1 MFYDSQN
8 EIESQQTA
16 KKGADLVE
24 SEENAEEKADV
35 QGHEKVVAN
44 EAGAGNLSEDIS
56 RPTLIQIK
64 MFDVEEP
71 KVVKKRISK
80 TPAGLAATGNRNLQ
94 KLVQK
99 AFMKNR

>member
-24 SEENAEEKADV
+24 SEGNAEDKADV
-35 QGHEKVVAN
+35 QVNEKAAEAN
-44 EAGAGNLSEDIS
+44 EAAGAGNLSEDIS

-71 KVVKKRISK
+71 KVKKRISK
-80 TPAGLAATGNRNLQ
+80 TPAATGNRNL
-94 KLVQK
+94 
-99 AFMKNR
+99 